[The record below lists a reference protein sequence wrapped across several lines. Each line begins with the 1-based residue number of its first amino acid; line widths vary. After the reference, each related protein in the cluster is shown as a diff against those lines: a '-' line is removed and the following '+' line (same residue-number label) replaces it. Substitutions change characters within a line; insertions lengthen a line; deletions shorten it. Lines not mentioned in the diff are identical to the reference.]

1 MMTKGRRIWT
11 PEEVAALGVRT
22 SVPVA
27 GEILA
32 GLCKDEAYRL
42 HKRGEFPVPVIK
54 VGRRY
59 VVPVAPIL
67 RLLEI
72 GTAEA
77 AAERHPDEPGKAADE
92 E

>member
-1 MMTKGRRIWT
+1 MTKGRHIWT

-22 SVPVA
+22 DVPTA
-27 GEILA
+27 GEIIA

-54 VGRRY
+54 IGRRY

-67 RLLEI
+67 RLLGI
-72 GTAEA
+72 
-77 AAERHPDEPGKAADE
+77 KAADE
-92 E
+92 APESKAPPAPEDGGEH

>member
-1 MMTKGRRIWT
+1 MMTKGRRVWT

-22 SVPVA
+22 SIPIA

-54 VGRRY
+54 IGRRY

-67 RLLEI
+67 RLLGI
-72 GTAEA
+72 G
-77 AAERHPDEPGKAADE
+77 AAEDAADSDPGPGKDE
-92 E
+92 AP